1 MAYRIVFIETDV
13 TVRLKLNNMV
23 LTRADGDIWIPLDD
37 ISMVVL
43 DNLNVTLTARILCSI
58 AEHNISMVICN
69 MEHLPIG
76 FYSSYDNYSRVSKNI
91 GYQINKSSEFY
102 DTIWKIIVEH
112 KIRNQ
117 KEVLELLGKSDL
129 VQQCLEQYISEITE
143 GDKTNR
149 EAHAAKLYF
158 NELMQCSFSRG
169 NEDILLNSG
178 LDYGYAIIRAFIA
191 RMCVGY
197 GLNTQL
203 GIHHKN
209 EYNRFNL
216 VDDLIEPVRPFVDFY
231 AFQLLD
237 GEKYFK
243 QEHRKKLVNI
253 LNHKVIYKN
262 KKMFVGN
269 MIEDYVMQYAM
280 LLAGKRQEICY
291 PAIKSYLGEGDA
303 EI

>member
-1 MAYRIVFIETDV
+1 
-13 TVRLKLNNMV
+13 MV

-280 LLAGKRQEICY
+280 LLAGKRQKICY